1 MKELLE
7 LYGHDDPRFRSCSAF
22 RTALAFLVRGALAL
36 GCLARSPVRL
46 RLVGRRSRPSE
57 SPPCSNT
64 ILASRRSARLPSNS
78 RGVWSSARTIAD
90 EMEIVMADV
99 DEVGP
104 ALVWDWS
111 HAFAGGRGLCRSLSR
126 ARTHRPDPTRPDP
139 GLALAVGVLARMSQP
154 PAAARHHD
162 EPDRVT
168 EATKMNDNPRV
179 PERGLVRTAAALPR
193 PHHSCRVEARRDRTC
208 RTRPSIPRS
217 FRRTSDRSQWPRTVT
232 VRLLAGIPKS
242 SP

>member
-1 MKELLE
+1 M
-7 LYGHDDPRFRSCSAF
+7 DTRTPVSARVQSF
-22 RTALAFLVRGALAL
+22 VPLAFLVRGVLAL

-64 ILASRRSARLPSNS
+64 ILASRRRARLPSNS

-111 HAFAGGRGLCRSLSR
+111 HAFAGGRPMPFPQPRSYSP
-126 ARTHRPDPTRPDP
+126 TRPDPTR
-139 GLALAVGVLARMSQP
+139 GLAVGVLARMSQP
-154 PAAARHHD
+154 PAPRATTMSQTGSPKQRD
-162 EPDRVT
+162 E
-168 EATKMNDNPRV
+168 
-179 PERGLVRTAAALPR
+179 
-193 PHHSCRVEARRDRTC
+193 
-208 RTRPSIPRS
+208 
-217 FRRTSDRSQWPRTVT
+217 
-232 VRLLAGIPKS
+232 
-242 SP
+242 